1 MSGEQD
7 EPPCALLGKVL
18 LATFAPFRGALCLVL
33 APLGLLAL
41 VAGQGASGTLDL
53 PLGYVLYP
61 FDLVSTSAISRVEHI
76 FSSSFGS

>member
-33 APLGLLAL
+33 APLGLLASDD
-41 VAGQGASGTLDL
+41 GQDTGGPLDL

-61 FDLVSTSAISRVEHI
+61 FDLVSPSAISRVEHI
-76 FSSSFGS
+76 SSSSGS